1 MAKAARIVTGGL
13 LMGAGAAVLAGPP
26 STSKVEKVLPPSAT
40 TEEIRDWLNTIRVG
54 DGLEVSVW
62 AQVCGTIAVM
72 TDESDN
78 EFLIF
83 LVRLIEQG
91 IIGDNLSEN
100 EMQEVVNATKAA
112 VPFHLVNDGEGS
124 FVFEDETQDGYDLCH
139 RRIVTLFQK
148 TFEAHTG
155 WSFHSATLQGAFLA
169 DIYNETIGFYRRF
182 KYGQGFV
189 KAMCSVLATQPDGT
203 ALADKLALKWFGR
216 EIEVPLRGM
225 VATENMDLPLIPPH
239 KTVLMGFEGILPDP
253 ILLYFD
259 FSDPADY
266 TILVSDVS
274 VWGTVNLKAKNGLM
288 GRTVNEVEAATLAVR
303 EKIKATTAVE
313 FITLVIGNF
322 RQIIANAAV
331 WAAEQLAKAAGINPE
346 IVQKGSSLLG
356 AGLIVGGG
364 YLVASSFTKG

>member
-1 MAKAARIVTGGL
+1 
-13 LMGAGAAVLAGPP
+13 
-26 STSKVEKVLPPSAT
+26 
-40 TEEIRDWLNTIRVG
+40 
-54 DGLEVSVW
+54 
-62 AQVCGTIAVM
+62 M

-189 KAMCSVLATQPDGT
+189 KAMCSVLSTQPDGT

-259 FSDPADY
+259 FSDPDDY

-274 VWGTVNLKAKNGLM
+274 AWGTVNLKADNGLM
-288 GRTVNEVEAATLAVR
+288 ARTVNEIEAAIYAVR
-303 EKIKATTAVE
+303 EKIELTTSSE
-313 FITLVIGNF
+313 FILQSLAIF
-322 RQIIANAAV
+322 RQFFADAAKKSFQ
-331 WAAEQLAKAAGINPE
+331 ALALAAGINPE
-346 IVQKGSSLLG
+346 IVQKSSSLLG

-364 YLVASSFTKG
+364 YLVASSFSKE